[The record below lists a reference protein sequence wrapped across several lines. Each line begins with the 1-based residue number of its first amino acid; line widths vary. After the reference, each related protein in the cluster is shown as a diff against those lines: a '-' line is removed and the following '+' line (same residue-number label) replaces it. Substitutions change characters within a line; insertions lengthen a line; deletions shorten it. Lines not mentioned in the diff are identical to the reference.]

1 MGHINWFR
9 SGEKNGSQSG
19 WSYVISKALRTVLIV
34 ILLSVLIFF
43 LLHNSEVSAT
53 SYGDLNGD
61 GRIDVQDV
69 VLVMRHVLG
78 LESLTGTSKV
88 LADVNG
94 DGAINV
100 RDASLITQ
108 KSLGLL
114 AEFPA
119 TEKSG
124 SHLVE
129 KIIIADGI
137 SPGSKL
143 VIVILDVADPEN
155 YRVEIAGNTLEYSEE
170 VNAFLGEVDENDAH
184 EDNVTVNRL

>member
-1 MGHINWFR
+1 MGHINWFKP
-9 SGEKNGSQSG
+9 GEKNGSQPM
-19 WSYVISKALRTVLIV
+19 WSYVISKAVRTVVIV
-34 ILLSVLIFF
+34 IIISVLIFI
-43 LLHNSEVSAT
+43 LLHDTEVSAT
-53 SYGDLNGD
+53 TYGDLNSD
-61 GRIDVQDV
+61 GRIDVRDV

-100 RDASLITQ
+100 LDASLITQ

-129 KIIIADGI
+129 KVIIADGI

-155 YRVEIAGNTLEYSEE
+155 YRVEIAGIVLEYSEE
-170 VNAFLGEVDENDAH
+170 VSAFLGEVDENDAR
-184 EDNVTVNRL
+184 EDNVTVSRL